1 MVAGFDGV
9 MTKLTKAQADYINVD
24 VDGPFKP
31 EAYKY

>member
-1 MVAGFDGV
+1 MVEGFGGV
-9 MTKLTKAQADYINVD
+9 LTLLTAPQAKYIGVD